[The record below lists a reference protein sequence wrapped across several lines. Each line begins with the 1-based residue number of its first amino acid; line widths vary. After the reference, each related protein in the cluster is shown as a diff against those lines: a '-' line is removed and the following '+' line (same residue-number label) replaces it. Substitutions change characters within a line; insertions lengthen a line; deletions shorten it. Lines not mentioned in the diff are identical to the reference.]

1 MPRTRWPCHRASMS
15 RTRWPSEN
23 QQAACARP
31 LAQDEACWARCRP
44 DGGDS
49 DGNLCTKGCQRRTQ
63 GGLCRRCEW
72 CRCGST
78 RRRTDVPCLERCRPR
93 CHPLALTMRLLVC
106 TLAARA
112 GSAAESGASAVVGE
126 KLQGNLFPTT
136 NETLFE
142 EDLEASQLAMT
153 FADKVA
159 KPIKSMVPRSYSAQY
174 IVAKMQVW

>member
-1 MPRTRWPCHRASMS
+1 
-15 RTRWPSEN
+15 
-23 QQAACARP
+23 
-31 LAQDEACWARCRP
+31 
-44 DGGDS
+44 
-49 DGNLCTKGCQRRTQ
+49 
-63 GGLCRRCEW
+63 
-72 CRCGST
+72 
-78 RRRTDVPCLERCRPR
+78 
-93 CHPLALTMRLLVC
+93 MRLLVC

-112 GSAAESGASAVVGE
+112 GSAAESGSASAVVGE